1 MLPYN
6 DRRQAYRLISRLLQ
20 IVLVRN
26 LSDNKVSK
34 EEEERTTPPSSNRIE
49 TIDSVTNVYRKSLAE
64 ASTPGARLEK
74 PKHLISAEGYR
85 VAWEGA
91 QLTV

>member
-34 EEEERTTPPSSNRIE
+34 EEEEERTTPPSPNRIE

-74 PKHLISAEGYR
+74 PKHLISAEDYR

-91 QLTV
+91 QRS